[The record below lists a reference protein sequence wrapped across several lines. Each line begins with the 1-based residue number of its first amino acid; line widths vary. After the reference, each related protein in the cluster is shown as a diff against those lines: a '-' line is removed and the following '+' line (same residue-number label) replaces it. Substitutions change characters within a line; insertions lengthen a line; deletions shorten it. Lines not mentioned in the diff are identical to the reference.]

1 MSAGHVI
8 ANSEI
13 SDDTPSRSNTTARI
27 FFELFLPSVETQ
39 LDLMVCDTRS
49 LINIANLYK

>member
-39 LDLMVCDTRS
+39 LDRMVCDTRS